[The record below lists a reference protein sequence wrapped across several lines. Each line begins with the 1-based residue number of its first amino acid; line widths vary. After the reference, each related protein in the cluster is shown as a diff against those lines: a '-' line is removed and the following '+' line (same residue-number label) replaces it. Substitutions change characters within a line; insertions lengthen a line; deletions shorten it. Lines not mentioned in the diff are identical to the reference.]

1 MFIWTQL
8 GHAKDGAELAAL
20 PTVSSITTHMVVDN
34 NLAQDNLPIASTD
47 GRDRVGESALRAH
60 YCLTKVNRRL

>member
-34 NLAQDNLPIASTD
+34 NLAQDNLPIALQT
-47 GRDRVGESALRAH
+47 GETELANLL
-60 YCLTKVNRRL
+60 CGLTTA

>member
-1 MFIWTQL
+1 VFIWTQL

-34 NLAQDNLPIASTD
+34 NLAQDNLPIASTA
-47 GRDRVGESALRAH
+47 GVGETELESALR
-60 YCLTKVNRRL
+60 LTTA